1 MSATISAPGSG
12 QQKRFVAYLDSLAQT
27 AGHADRVDPLKSY
40 CTGLL
45 LPGERKSVEPMA
57 ARLAPH
63 NVQRMHQSLHHVVAD
78 APWSDETLLR
88 QVRDYVLPAMEKN
101 GSVIAWI
108 IDDTG
113 FPKKGT
119 HSVGVARQY
128 CGQTGK
134 TDNCQVAVSL
144 SVATWNS
151 SLPIAW
157 RLYLPESWTQAKARC
172 QEAGIPKDIQFQTKP
187 EMALEQ
193 IRQAIADGVPEGVVL
208 ADPAYGNN
216 SEFRQGI
223 TALGR
228 LYMVGIE
235 SSTKLWPPGQQPL
248 PAPKYAGRGQPPR
261 RLRRNGQHAP
271 VTAKELAMNLPA
283 NAWKRIRWRAG
294 TRHPLRSRF
303 AALRVRP
310 AHRDY
315 NRTAPH
321 QEEWL
326 LIEWP
331 RSEAEPTKYWISTWS
346 TQAKLRDLV
355 SLAKQRWIIE
365 RDYEELK
372 QELGLGHFEGR
383 GWRGFHHHATLC
395 IAAYG
400 FLVAERNRFSP
411 TTRTGHLE
419 LPIPELSP
427 TFRPRGSRPSR
438 AT

>member
-1 MSATISAPGSG
+1 MSANLAAPGEA
-12 QQKRFVAYLDSLAQT
+12 QQKRFAAYLDGLAHA
-27 AGHADRVDPLKSY
+27 AGHADRIDPLKSY

-45 LPGERKSVEPMA
+45 LPGERKSIEPMA

-63 NVQRMHQSLHHVVAD
+63 KVRRLHQSLHHVVAD
-78 APWSDETLLR
+78 APWDDQALLR
-88 QVRDYVLPAMEKN
+88 CVRQSVLPAMENN
-101 GSVIAWI
+101 GPIVAWI
-108 IDDTG
+108 VDDTG
-113 FPKKGT
+113 LPKKGT

-157 RLYLPESWTQAKARC
+157 RLYLPESWTQSKARRE
-172 QEAGIPKDIQFQTKP
+172 EAGIPQDIRFQTKP
-187 EMALEQ
+187 EIALAQ
-193 IRQAIADGVPEGVVL
+193 VRQAHAAGVPEGVVL

-216 SEFRQGI
+216 PEFRGDL
-223 TALGR
+223 TALGL
-228 LYMVGIE
+228 LYTLGIE

-248 PAPKYAGRGQPPR
+248 PAAKYRGLGQPPR
-261 RLRRNGQHAP
+261 RLRRAPEHAP
-271 VTAKELAMNLPA
+271 VTAKEMAMHLAA
-283 NAWKRIRWRAG
+283 SAWKTIRWREG
-294 TRHPLRSRF
+294 TRHSLRSRF

-310 AHRDY
+310 AHRDSK
-315 NRTAPH
+315 RRAPH
-321 QEEWL
+321 AEEWV

-331 RSEAEPTKYWISTWS
+331 PRELEPTKYWLSTCP
-346 TQAKLRDLV
+346 AKVKLRDLV
-355 SLAKQRWIIE
+355 ALAKQRWIIE

-395 IAAYG
+395 LAAYG
-400 FLVAERNRFSP
+400 FLLAERNRFSP
-411 TTRTGHLE
+411 STRAGHLE
-419 LPIPELSP
+419 LPTPELP
-427 TFRPRGSRPSR
+427 PDFRPRGSTTSR